1 LKTVLFV
8 CTGNSCRSPMA
19 EAIMEDLVDDH
30 PRLSGTIKVESAG
43 TMAFEGAEMSEY
55 SEQALE
61 NMGIRPGRH
70 RARQLTPE
78 IAEEADIILTME
90 SQHIDEV
97 EAICPEAQEKTHT
110 LKGFAAGVDGYPGDD
125 EYDIQDPFRQPLEV
139 YTETAAEIKEAVEKV
154 LQRLDREAQGQRAL
168 RKIQRGGRPKRTDMK

>member
-1 LKTVLFV
+1 MKTVLFV

-43 TMAFEGAEMSEY
+43 TMAFEGADMSEH

-110 LKGFAAGVDGYPGDD
+110 LKGYAASVDGYPGDD
-125 EYDIQDPFRQPLEV
+125 EYDILDPFRQPLEV
-139 YTETAAEIKEAVEKV
+139 YMETAAEIKEAVQKV
-154 LQRLDREAQGQRAL
+154 LERLDREAQGE
-168 RKIQRGGRPKRTDMK
+168 